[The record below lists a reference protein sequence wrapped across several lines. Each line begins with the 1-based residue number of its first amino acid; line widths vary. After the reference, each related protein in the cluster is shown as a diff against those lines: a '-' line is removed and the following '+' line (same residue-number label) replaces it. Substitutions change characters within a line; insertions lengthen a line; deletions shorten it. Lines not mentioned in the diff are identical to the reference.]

1 MPSLIASIL
10 LAASVAAA
18 EPQVLTDRGT
28 FGPPLQIAHY
38 YYGQMPTG
46 IAVSR
51 ESRLFSTYPA
61 CLDGNNTNTPQTPNK
76 YQVAELMP
84 DGSEVPYPSVEMN
97 SPPGGALNMSTNPP
111 TSANYDNYLIGC
123 QSVIVDSQNV
133 LYILDSGRAV
143 DPDSGATLSAV
154 YGGPKVIA
162 VDLSTNKVIR
172 TYRFPQTVVY
182 SDSFL
187 NDIRVDRTPGLSGLT
202 SNGSEGVAYITDS
215 SLEGRN
221 GFVILDLTSGES
233 WRHLDNDPR
242 VRAQQQVVPWV
253 HGNPVLFAPPGQ
265 PYSRAAIGSDG
276 IALGA
281 DGKDLYFSVIS
292 GRELFSAPTAALR
305 AHDASSE
312 LVLAASITNKGEK
325 GISDGLETDS
335 NGVIY
340 AGNVEQEAVV
350 SYFPG
355 NSSVQTFVRDPRI
368 NWVDTLS
375 IGWDG
380 FLYFTVNQVH
390 LMPNFYPGTERRQ
403 HPYVLFKVQLPDGGS
418 KAGLASNATG
428 LASNATSL
436 C

>member
-1 MPSLIASIL
+1 MTSLIVSIL
-10 LAASVAAA
+10 LAASVAAI
-18 EPQVLTDRGT
+18 EPQVLTDPGT

-51 ESRLFSTYPA
+51 EGRLFSTYPA
-61 CLDGNNTNTPQTPNK
+61 CLDANNTNTPQTPNK

-84 DGSEVPYPSVEMN
+84 NGSEIAYPSVEMN

-111 TSANYDNYLIGC
+111 TSASYENYLIGC

-133 LYILDSGRAV
+133 LYILETGRAIN
-143 DPDSGATLSAV
+143 PDSGVLLSSV
-154 YGGPKVIA
+154 PGGPKVIS
-162 VDLSTNKVIR
+162 VDLSTDKVIR
-172 TYRFPQTVVY
+172 TYTFPQTVVY
-182 SDSFL
+182 ADSFL
-187 NDIRVDRTPGLSGLT
+187 NDIRVDRTTGLSGLA

-215 SLEGRN
+215 SPEGRN
-221 GFVILDLTSGES
+221 GLIILDLTSGES

-242 VRAQQQVVPWV
+242 VRAKQQVLPFV
-253 HGNPVLFAPPGQ
+253 HGNPVLFASQGQ

-276 IALGA
+276 ITLGA

-292 GRELFSAPTAALR
+292 GRELYSAPTAALR
-305 AHDASSE
+305 ARDSNSE
-312 LVLAASITNKGEK
+312 LVLAASITSKGEK

-375 IGWDG
+375 VGWDG
-380 FLYFTVNQVH
+380 FLYFTINQVH
-390 LMPNFYPGTERRQ
+390 LMPSFYPGTDRRQ
-403 HPYVLFKVQLPDGGS
+403 HPYVLFKVQLPAGGK
-418 KAGLASNATG
+418 KAGLTSNVTRLG
-428 LASNATSL
+428 
-436 C
+436 